1 MGLGIHEINPSVAQ
15 IGSNVD
21 PGTQWEAD
29 IQSNVIDALNEAIA
43 TTPTA
48 LSYNQLI
55 KSKLT
60 YTAPITTAANTTTF
74 ACTQLIGFGN
84 DFFKGWYAYVIWDA
98 GGATAAPQGEYK
110 LITDYVSTTGTFTIG
125 AFTAAHAVT
134 DIVMIMHPYLAQIQN
149 LVTTI
154 GTPLT
159 AADITTADS
168 LAMANL
174 TGNSNARVAT
184 KTITGTHPTGWITDS
199 TAMFNG
205 AGAVEILAIVCKV
218 TTAVENAA
226 TTLKIQAVVDALAA
240 VDICA
245 ATTITNFAIKSVLAV
260 TGTFADVMSGA
271 GATAVGVLA
280 LNPSPIII
288 SSTTSFTLNY
298 LFSAA
303 SDGAIKFDILW
314 IPLNAAGSITAA

>member
-1 MGLGIHEINPSVAQ
+1 MA
-15 IGSNVD
+15 VD
-21 PGTQWEAD
+21 PQIWPPASGPG
-29 IQSNVIDALNEAIA
+29 SGDA
-43 TTPTA
+43 
-48 LSYNQLI
+48 
-55 KSKLT
+55 
-60 YTAPITTAANTTTF
+60 TAANQTT
-74 ACTQLIGFGN
+74 I
-84 DFFKGWYAYVIWDA
+84 IA
-98 GGATAAPQGEYK
+98 G
-110 LITDYVSTTGTFTIG
+110 
-125 AFTAAHAVT
+125 HAVPTADVTTNTLMRDVIGNKT
-134 DIVMIMHPYLAQIQN
+134 DAAVVTDVADKSIAGKVRGILSLIINGTYGLSAIRTLVAAIQ
-149 LVTTI
+149 TTI

-159 AADITTADS
+159 AGDITAADS

-174 TGNSNARVAT
+174 TGNSNARVVT
-184 KTITGTHPTGWITDS
+184 KTITGTHPTGWITDT

-205 AGAVEILAIVCKV
+205 AGAVQILAIVCKV

-226 TTLKIQAVVDALAA
+226 TTLKIQAVVDSLAA

-245 ATTITNFAIKSVLAV
+245 ATTITNFAVKSVLAV